1 MGVCAACGCSLDE
14 RPDLCGSARDS
25 VSVVTRGVAADS
37 SRVGVFLPQRSPA
50 RTLRKRR
57 ESWMRLTG
65 PQRIRRIL
73 LYGMGPLMLMVI
85 PWMLVAPTDDQ
96 YGPCPAD
103 GTPTAESVPAI
114 LDDSGSVEKLDL
126 TDRSL
131 IAVTVYA
138 SQQNNGGQVDLRR
151 QMGRLMRGLHQV
163 AVCFPS
169 VKTIRA
175 ELMAPGETRHDE
187 YGNGIPGSEV
197 QIVSLAIAA
206 DDLRAFRQDFEWE
219 SYAVYAANRYAR
231 AINLNFRDVW
241 HRELEREEEIGDFVN
256 SL

>member
-1 MGVCAACGCSLDE
+1 
-14 RPDLCGSARDS
+14 
-25 VSVVTRGVAADS
+25 
-37 SRVGVFLPQRSPA
+37 
-50 RTLRKRR
+50 
-57 ESWMRLTG
+57 MRLTR
-65 PQRIRRIL
+65 PQRMRRIL

-103 GTPTAESVPAI
+103 GAPTAESVPAI

-126 TDRSL
+126 TDRSS
-131 IAVTVYA
+131 IEVTIY
-138 SQQNNGGQVDLRR
+138 SGQENDGGQVDLRR

-163 AVCFPS
+163 AECFPR

-175 ELMAPGETRHDE
+175 KLMAPGETRHDE
-187 YGNGIPGSEV
+187 YGNDVPGSEE
-197 QIVSLAIAA
+197 QIVSLAVAA
-206 DDLRAFRQDFEWE
+206 GDLRAFSKDFEWE
-219 SYAVYAANRYAR
+219 SYSVYAANRYAR
-231 AINLNFRDVW
+231 AINLNLNDVW